1 MRTLTVKIAA
11 GSTEELAVKGDY
23 VRLRSAPYD
32 VILENPETS
41 EKVEGSQGDDFELSP
56 FKRLKVTNTGG
67 VDSIFKL
74 TISQGKKAGSAQVAG
89 NVAVS
94 GGVNINS
101 QIPVQAT
108 GGTTQKTVT
117 NASASLVA
125 ANALREYLLIQNKDA
140 AGNVYIV
147 FNAAATVAAGVKIP
161 PGGSFEL
168 NSNILTAQI
177 FAIGDITNNANVVV
191 VEG

>member
-1 MRTLTVKIAA
+1 MRTLTVKIGA

-89 NVAVS
+89 NIAVS
-94 GGVNINS
+94 GGVTVNS
-101 QIPVQAT
+101 QIPAQAV
-108 GGTTQKTVT
+108 GSNTQKTVT
-117 NASASLVA
+117 NASTSLVA
-125 ANALREYLLIQNKDA
+125 ANAQREYLLIQNKDA
-140 AGNVYIV
+140 TGNIYIV
-147 FNAAATVAAGVKIP
+147 FNAAATVAAGVKIT

-177 FAIGDITNNANVVV
+177 FAIGDIASNANVVV